1 MGRKEVTNEM
11 YLYMTKIMKPLRER
25 VWPLMTIRKRRWGVR
40 LSEELGENPKNSR
53 SGRVSEE
60 FATVL
65 EEFESAVSEPA
76 ELLRRI
82 PVFILRER
90 RGVPTGSGRFFLEC

>member
-1 MGRKEVTNEM
+1 MKRSPSQYEEGGEEM
-11 YLYMTKIMKPLRER
+11 YLYMMKIMKPLGER

-40 LSEELGENPKNSR
+40 LSEENSERPKKNSR

-65 EEFESAVSEPA
+65 EEFESAVSQPA
-76 ELLRRI
+76 ELLR
-82 PVFILRER
+82 
-90 RGVPTGSGRFFLEC
+90 G